1 MKIMLELSRGR
12 TKVDRFL
19 TNTLTEQILAARVL
33 DALAPNL
40 ATFDQ
45 AVRRA
50 YRTAERQPK
59 RERPQSKRV
68 VAPLTTVQGE
78 GA

>member
-33 DALAPNL
+33 DALAPDL

-50 YRTAERQPK
+50 YRSVERPSKPGRRAQPK
-59 RERPQSKRV
+59 ELPSHD
-68 VAPLTTVQGE
+68 
-78 GA
+78 